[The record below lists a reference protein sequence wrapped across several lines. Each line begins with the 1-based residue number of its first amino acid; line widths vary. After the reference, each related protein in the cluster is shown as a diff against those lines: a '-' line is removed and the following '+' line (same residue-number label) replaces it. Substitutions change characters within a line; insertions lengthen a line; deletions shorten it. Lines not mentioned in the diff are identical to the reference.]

1 MKVRDVMSTNLAWV
15 HPDTSA
21 AELAKEMRRL
31 DIGALPVC
39 NDRREVLG
47 IVTDRDLVLRALASD
62 GHKKTAEQLMT
73 RQPLLT
79 IPNMRIHDALL
90 IMAKYQIRRLPVVE
104 NCHLVGMLAMADI
117 ARKRFYADEAGDAL
131 SAISRAL
138 PLN

>member
-21 AELAKEMRRL
+21 ADLAKEMRRL

-47 IVTDRDLVLRALASD
+47 IVTDRDLVLRALAQGSTE
-62 GHKKTAEQLMT
+62 KTAKQLMT
-73 RQPLLT
+73 REPLLAT
-79 IPNMRIHDALL
+79 PNMRVHDALL

-104 NCHLVGMLAMADI
+104 NCHLVGMLAMADV

-131 SAISRAL
+131 SAISRVF
-138 PLN
+138 PQN